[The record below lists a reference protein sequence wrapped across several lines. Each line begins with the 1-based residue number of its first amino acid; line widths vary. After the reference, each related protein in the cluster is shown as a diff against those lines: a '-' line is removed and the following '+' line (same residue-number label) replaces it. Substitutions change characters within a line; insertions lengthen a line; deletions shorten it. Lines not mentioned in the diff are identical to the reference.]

1 MAEEP
6 DRGFKL
12 DMEHQ
17 TGSKLGKKYF
27 KAIYYY
33 PAYLTHMQSTL
44 CEIPGWMKH
53 NLESRLLGEIS
64 TTSGIQMIP
73 L

>member
-1 MAEEP
+1 MCKLDLEMAEEP

-33 PAYLTHMQSTL
+33 PAYLTSMHSTSG
-44 CEIPGWMKH
+44 EMSRWMKH
-53 NLESRLLGEIS
+53 SWN
-64 TTSGIQMIP
+64 QNC
-73 L
+73 